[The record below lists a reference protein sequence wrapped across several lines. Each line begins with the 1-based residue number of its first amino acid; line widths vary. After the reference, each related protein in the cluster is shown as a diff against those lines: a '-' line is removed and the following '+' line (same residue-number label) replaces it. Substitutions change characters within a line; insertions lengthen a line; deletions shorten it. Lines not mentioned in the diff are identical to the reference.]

1 MGIVRPGDVSA
12 TIGTSGVVFAASD
25 APVTDPAGR
34 LHTFCHA
41 IPGRWH
47 VMGVTQAAGLSLR
60 WLRDNFAESSNYDQ
74 LTSEAARVPPGS
86 GGVLWA
92 PYLMGERTPHL
103 DPDARAALLGLAADH
118 TRAHVVRAILE
129 GVAFS
134 LKDTLTIFR
143 ELGIPVKAI
152 RLGGGGARSSLWRQI
167 QADVYGQVVET
178 VQAEEGAAYGAAL
191 LAGVGAGVWASVD
204 AACDAVVHVAGRT
217 APDPQAVIVMQES
230 YARYRRIYPALRSI
244 VAGSPA

>member
-1 MGIVRPGDVSA
+1 VVAVS
-12 TIGTSGVVFAASD
+12 
-25 APVTDPAGR
+25 
-34 LHTFCHA
+34 
-41 IPGRWH
+41 
-47 VMGVTQAAGLSLR
+47 
-60 WLRDNFAESSNYDQ
+60 
-74 LTSEAARVPPGS
+74 
-86 GGVLWA
+86 
-92 PYLMGERTPHL
+92 
-103 DPDARAALLGLAADH
+103 LGLAADH

-167 QADVYGQVVET
+167 QADVYGQGVEI

-191 LAGVGAGVWASVD
+191 LAGVGAGVWGSVD

-244 VAGSPA
+244 FADSSA